1 MTASSSV
8 QTGNQGM
15 HCIPV
20 QYMALH
26 LKDFTHK
33 FGLDSRKGEDLRMWL
48 KNACVIKKIPINNA
62 AAAGSDPNVAEFI
75 EKATQT
81 LGKKGRFV
89 IKLSGI
95 PQENSVLAEGKS
107 ERLCNHC
114 IEEFEKL
121 LIKKG
126 YMDHEHVWEI
136 LQETDYGEM
145 DYNSC
150 GGGVERFV
158 VTLYRCRLCNAL
170 HKECRGDLMGDPE
183 EYLEITDDDIAA
195 AER

>member
-1 MTASSSV
+1 
-8 QTGNQGM
+8 
-15 HCIPV
+15 
-20 QYMALH
+20 
-26 LKDFTHK
+26 
-33 FGLDSRKGEDLRMWL
+33 MWL

-126 YMDHEHVWEI
+126 YMDHEHVWET

-145 DYNSC
+145 DYNSY
-150 GGGVERFV
+150 GGGVEHFV
-158 VTLYRCRLCNAL
+158 VTLYRCRLCGAL
-170 HKECRGDLMGDPE
+170 HKECRGDSCGDPE
-183 EYLEITDDDIAA
+183 EYLEITDTDIAI
-195 AER
+195 AERSNRKGVYDL

>member
-1 MTASSSV
+1 
-8 QTGNQGM
+8 
-15 HCIPV
+15 
-20 QYMALH
+20 
-26 LKDFTHK
+26 
-33 FGLDSRKGEDLRMWL
+33 MWL
-48 KNACVIKKIPINNA
+48 MNACVIKKIPINNA
-62 AAAGSDPNVAEFI
+62 AAVGSDPNVAGFI

-121 LIKKG
+121 LIRKG
-126 YMDHEHVWEI
+126 YMDHEHVWET

-145 DYNSC
+145 DYNSY
-150 GGGVERFV
+150 GGGVEHFV
-158 VTLYRCRLCNAL
+158 VTLYRCRLCGNSQGIECTGRINTSLFTHRGISPKYSYKRLTLSL
-170 HKECRGDLMGDPE
+170 HLYDLNTDAFCGN
-183 EYLEITDDDIAA
+183 ITYSIVDLIT
-195 AER
+195 ERSMLS

>member
-1 MTASSSV
+1 
-8 QTGNQGM
+8 
-15 HCIPV
+15 
-20 QYMALH
+20 
-26 LKDFTHK
+26 
-33 FGLDSRKGEDLRMWL
+33 MWL

-114 IEEFEKL
+114 IEEFEKTPAHSCDFSREL
-121 LIKKG
+121 AGQLYFFII
-126 YMDHEHVWEI
+126 YMVNP
-136 LQETDYGEM
+136 Y
-145 DYNSC
+145 
-150 GGGVERFV
+150 
-158 VTLYRCRLCNAL
+158 
-170 HKECRGDLMGDPE
+170 
-183 EYLEITDDDIAA
+183 
-195 AER
+195 